1 MTPQVLSVKCNFCS
15 KFRPEFRVHHLPK
28 AQTICDYCLDWH
40 MKALQVLG
48 GQTGHGC
55 QGCNTSWEVIRDRD
69 PQGQRLWVVPKDG
82 IYQLLC
88 KHCLTPY
95 LPKRAD
101 LYTGTQFGRETLK
114 LG

>member
-1 MTPQVLSVKCNFCS
+1 MAPQLISIRCNFCS
-15 KFRPEFRVHHLPK
+15 KFRPPFRVHQFSQ
-28 AQTICDYCLDWH
+28 AQTICDYCMEWH
-40 MKALQVLG
+40 YKALDVLAG
-48 GQTGHGC
+48 ITGHGC
-55 QGCNTSWEVIRDRD
+55 QECNRTWDEIRAAD

-88 KHCLTPY
+88 KRCVQPY

-101 LYTGTQFGRETLK
+101 LYSGTRFGREGLN